1 MYKNW
6 SFSKT
11 LQLFSV
17 PARYPEAFGLYVV
30 EAMAAGVPVVLPNDG
45 SFPEIIEATQG
56 GYLYDPK
63 EDGGLIRALE
73 HALCEPEKAK
83 KWDCRGIIR

>member
-1 MYKNW
+1 
-6 SFSKT
+6 
-11 LQLFSV
+11 
-17 PARYPEAFGLYVV
+17 
-30 EAMAAGVPVVLPNDG
+30 MAAGVPVVLPNDG

-73 HALCEPEKAK
+73 QALCEPEKAK
-83 KWDCRGIIR
+83 KMGLQGHHSVKNNFANEQLAVALVDQLLSPLQTSKS

>member
-1 MYKNW
+1 MEFLKNL
-6 SFSKT
+6 T
-11 LQLFSV
+11 LFSV

-63 EDGGLIRALE
+63 EDGGLIRALSR
-73 HALCEPEKAK
+73 HYVNQKKQK